1 MIKED
6 SLDMFSGTEFQYVA
20 PFHTQLL
27 KWIGNKQRFAH
38 EIAAYFP
45 TDVKTYFEPFLGSG
59 AVWTASWMKSLPA
72 RNEGS
77 VSHSASTERRSRTGS
92 TVVWICPTGCLNEK
106 CP

>member
-27 KWIGNKQRFAH
+27 EWIGNKQRFAH

-45 TDVKTYFEPFLGSG
+45 ADVKTYFEPFLGSG
-59 AVWTASWMKSLPA
+59 AVLAALQPRHA
-72 RNEGS
+72 LGS
-77 VSHSASTERRSRTGS
+77 DAFGPLMEIWKTLAADPETIVR
-92 TVVWICPTGCLNEK
+92 
-106 CP
+106 